1 MHGKKIREKN
11 FNVVISD
18 INEEKLTKAYKEVLS
33 IKGEGK
39 VSYCICDVTETSDI
53 SKLINFAISQHK
65 TIDIWINNAGVNQP
79 DKSLWQLNE
88 QEINLILNVDLKATI
103 ISSNLIMEEMIK
115 WHKGSIYNIEG
126 YGSNDAMMLGL
137 NMYGT
142 SKRAVTHFTKA
153 LAKESEEKKQVLLLE
168 DCLQEL

>member
-53 SKLINFAISQHK
+53 SKLINFAISNIRLLIFGLI
-65 TIDIWINNAGVNQP
+65 TLELINQ
-79 DKSLWQLNE
+79 
-88 QEINLILNVDLKATI
+88 INL
-103 ISSNLIMEEMIK
+103 
-115 WHKGSIYNIEG
+115 
-126 YGSNDAMMLGL
+126 YGN
-137 NMYGT
+137 
-142 SKRAVTHFTKA
+142 
-153 LAKESEEKKQVLLLE
+153 
-168 DCLQEL
+168 

>member
-65 TIDIWINNAGVNQP
+65 TIDIWITNAGVNQP
-79 DKSLWQLNE
+79 DNSLWQLNE
-88 QEINLILNVDLKATI
+88 QEINLILNVDL
-103 ISSNLIMEEMIK
+103 
-115 WHKGSIYNIEG
+115 
-126 YGSNDAMMLGL
+126 
-137 NMYGT
+137 
-142 SKRAVTHFTKA
+142 
-153 LAKESEEKKQVLLLE
+153 
-168 DCLQEL
+168 